1 MQTTGI
7 PKVPSI
13 VRFFSF
19 YDSASISHDKWKQV
33 IHCRSP
39 QAATLVSE
47 PEPNPATHARRSRPP
62 VRPRDLV
69 ALTVLD
75 GLRQHDATPHRRRE
89 PVAETI
95 RRSAVDSGIRGWS
108 GAFARDALE
117 HRGCVG
123 ATSCRPRSIQGGG
136 CLRLGDPHSRLWPGL
151 ALPRVL
157 PRGNREPSSAVNRQG
172 DVRS

>member
-47 PEPNPATHARRSRPP
+47 HARSTPGAGTD
-62 VRPRDLV
+62 RDK
-69 ALTVLD
+69 
-75 GLRQHDATPHRRRE
+75 
-89 PVAETI
+89 
-95 RRSAVDSGIRGWS
+95 
-108 GAFARDALE
+108 
-117 HRGCVG
+117 
-123 ATSCRPRSIQGGG
+123 GG
-136 CLRLGDPHSRLWPGL
+136 SRLMSKF
-151 ALPRVL
+151 A
-157 PRGNREPSSAVNRQG
+157 
-172 DVRS
+172 